1 MASYDLKAILGEK
14 LKRLTE
20 KTLKA
25 LVDCMCTVG
34 ASLCS
39 LDKRVSALES
49 VERELFL

>member
-14 LKRLTE
+14 LKRLTD

-34 ASLCS
+34 E
-39 LDKRVSALES
+39 ALLRPQGKVQVPRKDAEM
-49 VERELFL
+49 V